1 MRGLEEIYREKKSD
15 TLRVTLL
22 LVYPEVMH
30 VLCQVWI
37 GKGHDRKEEIK
48 EE

>member
-1 MRGLEEIYREKKSD
+1 MKYNRNLSFQ
-15 TLRVTLL
+15 
-22 LVYPEVMH
+22 VYPEVMH